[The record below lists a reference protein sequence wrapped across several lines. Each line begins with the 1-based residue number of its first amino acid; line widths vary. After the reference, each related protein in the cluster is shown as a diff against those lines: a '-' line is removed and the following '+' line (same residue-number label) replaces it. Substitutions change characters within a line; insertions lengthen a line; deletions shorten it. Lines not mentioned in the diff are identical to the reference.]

1 MRELQLV
8 IFDCDGVLVD
18 SEVISNRV
26 LARALSAEGLPITLR
41 EARRDYQGLLLDDI
55 LVDAE
60 AKLARSLPEDWLSG
74 YERDRAEAFRREL
87 RPVPGAGEVV
97 ERLIAAGVEVC
108 VASQGKLEK
117 TRLSLELTGLGH
129 LFPAGALFSAE
140 MVERGKPDP
149 DLFLHAAAAMR
160 SSPSGCV
167 VVEDSPSGVTAAVSA
182 GMRVLGYA
190 ADSDPEALLRAGA
203 EVVWSLAELPRLL
216 GLD

>member
-26 LARALSAEGLPITLR
+26 LARALSAEGLPTTLR

-97 ERLIAAGVEVC
+97 ERLFAAGD
-108 VASQGKLEK
+108 
-117 TRLSLELTGLGH
+117 LSLIH
-129 LFPAGALFSAE
+129 I
-140 MVERGKPDP
+140 
-149 DLFLHAAAAMR
+149 
-160 SSPSGCV
+160 
-167 VVEDSPSGVTAAVSA
+167 
-182 GMRVLGYA
+182 
-190 ADSDPEALLRAGA
+190 
-203 EVVWSLAELPRLL
+203 
-216 GLD
+216 